1 MKKAIGILAAL
12 SICLL
17 ASTAFAE
24 DTTTVKGFYDIGT
37 VQNVTVTPKSN
48 DGAVTSSSVD
58 VDNDQTAE
66 TFFEGA
72 DRLDVTYAA
81 ADEGSYYGAILV
93 EGTGRPTEDN
103 TIFYIDQVT
112 AESGSVNFNV
122 FPKEPAQTTALTL
135 YISSNAEGHDLISVP
150 LNYAVATISNDS
162 GSGEGGEGG
171 GTVTPP
177 GGEGG
182 EGGAVTPPG
191 GDGEGGG
198 TVNPPA
204 GDDDDDEDD
213 DDADTT
219 TASGFYNIGT
229 KENVTT
235 TVKGETGVITSI
247 SQDVNADE
255 TADTFFPASDRIE
268 VTYSAA
274 TSGSYYGVVLSNGRT
289 VPTKSSDIFYIN
301 QVTASGT
308 SVTFNVYP
316 MLPTATTDM
325 TLFISSNAQGHT
337 LVSVPLSYAK
347 DVTITAPSTPQYTL
361 GDVDDNGKV
370 EIEDAVMTLQI
381 IAQLHQ
387 PTETE
392 RLAANV
398 DGNATVEIEDAVM
411 ILQYIAQIISSW
423 N

>member
-17 ASTAFAE
+17 TSTAFAE

-48 DGAVTSSSVD
+48 AGAVTGSSVD
-58 VDNDQTAE
+58 VDSDQTAE
-66 TFFEGA
+66 TFYEGA
-72 DRLDVTYAA
+72 DRLDVTYTA

-93 EGTGRPTEDN
+93 EGTGLPTEDN

-122 FPKEPAQTTALTL
+122 FPKEPEQTTALTL
-135 YISSNAEGHDLISVP
+135 YISSNAEGHNLVSVP
-150 LNYAVATISNDS
+150 LNYAIATISNDS

-171 GTVTPP
+171 STVTPP

-182 EGGAVTPPG
+182 DT
-191 GDGEGGG
+191 GEGGG
-198 TVNPPA
+198 TVTPPA
-204 GDDDDDEDD
+204 GGDDGDDPVVTPP
-213 DDADTT
+213 AGDTT

-235 TVKGETGVITSI
+235 TVKGEAGAITSI
-247 SQDVNADE
+247 SQDVNADA
-255 TADTFFPASDRIE
+255 TADTFYPASDRIE

-274 TSGSYYGVVLSNGRT
+274 ASGSYYGVVLANGST
-289 VPTKSSDIFYIN
+289 VPTKSSDIYYIN
-301 QVTASGT
+301 QATASGT

-347 DVTITAPSTPQYTL
+347 DVTITQPSQPQYIL
-361 GDVDDNGKV
+361 GDVN
-370 EIEDAVMTLQI
+370 EDGYVTAQDAGMVLQI
-381 IAQLHQ
+381 SVGIKTATAVQELSGDV
-387 PTETE
+387 
-392 RLAANV
+392 NK
-398 DGNATVEIEDAVM
+398 DGNVTAQDAGM
-411 ILQYIAQIISSW
+411 ILQYSVGLRDSF